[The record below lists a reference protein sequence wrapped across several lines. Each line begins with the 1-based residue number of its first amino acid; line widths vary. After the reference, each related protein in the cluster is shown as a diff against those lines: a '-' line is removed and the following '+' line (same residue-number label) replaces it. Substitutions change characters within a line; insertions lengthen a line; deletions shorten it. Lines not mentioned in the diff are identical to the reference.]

1 MKKTKRDLKVYET
14 SGYRYKTTPTIMLKG
29 EWLKEWGFQCGDKVV
44 VECSQGELKVK
55 ISDQNKDIHK
65 CYRL

>member
-1 MKKTKRDLKVYET
+1 MKKTK
-14 SGYRYKTTPTIMLKG
+14 SYKTTPTIMLKG

-65 CYRL
+65 